1 MNLKK
6 SNLNKARRFTN
17 TFYFIDDLCAINDND
32 LFEKYFKEIYPEEL
46 KLKRENIS
54 KSKASFFTID
64 LVTKDNKISSKLY
77 DKRDFLPFGIVRAIN
92 MPFFNILS
100 KSF

>member
-6 SNLNKARRFTN
+6 SNLNKAHRFTN

-46 KLKRENIS
+46 KLKKENIS